1 MDLKTALILIKN
13 TIASLEIKATADN
26 CDKILGCTQMI
37 DKIVATLDER
47 TVKKNDGN
55 GEGENVP
62 G

>member
-13 TIASLEIKATADN
+13 TIASLEIKATPDN

-37 DKIVATLDER
+37 DKIITTLDER
-47 TVKKNDGN
+47 AVKKNDGN